1 MGADMSRAEDI
12 FERLVY
18 FGEDAIDEFIL
29 NRQTEELF
37 MDFKQAVSDGKCMRT
52 LHTNDRRNLAKAI
65 SAFGNSEGGVLVWGV
80 ECARDIELGDVAS
93 AKVKVK
99 NVHRFLSWLEGA
111 ISGCT
116 IPSHNKVRNHIISVD
131 KNGDGILATYIPKS
145 DIAPL
150 MTTSGSQIY
159 IRSGS
164 NNVPAPYSVIAGMF
178 GKRPQANID
187 MVINNKMIEVAKE
200 NEEDIFRPVKKNGKK
215 ENVVKV
221 RFSLLA
227 ENNSNAVAREVY
239 LSCNTIM
246 VGGDKNKVNFYYDSQ
261 LDNLAAEHN
270 SINLI
275 TPIEMRVPPR
285 ALFSC
290 AKAEIRFYND
300 ISEDFLMEGV
310 IGAEDSVPKSFRIY
324 ISKNDLR
331 SFVAQALKKNANMAI
346 LTNEFFSNYFKGE
359 R

>member
-1 MGADMSRAEDI
+1 MSRAEDI

-80 ECARDIELGDVAS
+80 ECAKDIDVGDVAK

-99 NVHRFLSWLEGA
+99 NVHRFLSWLENA

-116 IPSHNKVRNHIISVD
+116 IPAHHKVRNHIISAD
-131 KNGDGILATYIPKS
+131 KNGDGYLVTYIPKS
-145 DIAPL
+145 EIAPL

-164 NNVPAPYSVIAGMF
+164 NNVPAPYAVIAGMF
-178 GKRPQANID
+178 GKRPQPNIELV
-187 MVINNKMIEVAKE
+187 MNEKMILVGKDVDD
-200 NEEDIFRPVKKNGKK
+200 DIFTPAKKRGKK
-215 ENVVKV
+215 ENFVKV
-221 RFSLLA
+221 RFSLMA
-227 ENNSNAVAREVY
+227 NNNSNAIAKEVY
-239 LSCNTIM
+239 LSCNTVS
-246 VGGDKNKVNFYYDSQ
+246 VGGDKNKVNFYYDNQ
-261 LDNLAAEHN
+261 LENLASENN

-275 TPIEMRVPPR
+275 TPVEMRVPPR

-290 AKAEIRFYND
+290 AKAEIKLSED
-300 ISEDFLMEGV
+300 ITEDFLMDGV
-310 IGAEDSVPKSFRIY
+310 IGADGATPRSFRIY
-324 ISKNDLR
+324 ASKNDLR
-331 SFVAQALKKNANMAI
+331 SFVAQALKKNANLAI
-346 LTNEFFSNYFKGE
+346 LTNEFFSCYLKGE
-359 R
+359 L

>member
-1 MGADMSRAEDI
+1 MSRAEDI
-12 FERLVY
+12 FEKLIY

-37 MDFKQAVSDGKCMRT
+37 MDFKQAVSDGKSMRA
-52 LHTNDRRNLAKAI
+52 LHQNDRRNLAKAI

-80 ECARDIELGDVAS
+80 ECARDVELGDVAQ

-116 IPSHNKVRNHIISVD
+116 IPSHNKVRNHIICSD

-150 MTTSGSQIY
+150 MTTAGSQIY

-178 GKRPQANID
+178 GKRPQPNID

-200 NEEDIFRPVKKNGKK
+200 NEEDIFRPVKKSKKK

-227 ENNSNAVAREVY
+227 ENNSNAIAKEVF
-239 LSCNTIM
+239 LSCNTM
-246 VGGDKNKVNFYYDSQ
+246 SVGGDKNKVNFYYDWQ
-261 LDNLAAEHN
+261 LDNLASEHN

-275 TPIEMRVPPR
+275 TPLEMRVPPR

-290 AKAEIRFYND
+290 AKAEIRFYDD
-300 ISEDFLMEGV
+300 ITEDFLMEGV
-310 IGAEDSVPKSFRIY
+310 IGAEGSVPKSFRIY
-324 ISKNDLR
+324 VTKNDLR
-331 SFVAQALKKNANMAI
+331 SFVAQALRKNADLEV
-346 LTNEFFSNYFKGE
+346 LTNEFFSCYLKREF
-359 R
+359 

>member
-1 MGADMSRAEDI
+1 MSRAEDI
-12 FERLVY
+12 FEKLIY
-18 FGEDAIDEFIL
+18 FGEDAIDEFIV

-37 MDFKQAVSDGKCMRT
+37 MDFKQAVSDGKSMRC
-52 LHTNDRRNLAKAI
+52 LHQNDRRNLAKAI
-65 SAFGNSEGGVLVWGV
+65 SAFGNSEGGVLIWGV
-80 ECARDIELGDVAS
+80 ECARDLELGDVAQ
-93 AKVKVK
+93 AKVKVR

-150 MTTSGSQIY
+150 MTTTGSQIY

-178 GKRPQANID
+178 GKRPQPNIE
-187 MVINNKMIEVAKE
+187 MVINNKMIEVASE
-200 NEEDIFRPVKKNGKK
+200 SEDDIFKTQKKNAKK
-215 ENVVKV
+215 EKMIKV

-227 ENNSNAVAREVY
+227 ENTSNAIAKEVF
-239 LSCNTIM
+239 LSCNTLS

-261 LDNLAAEHN
+261 LENLASMHN

-275 TPIEMRVPPR
+275 TPIDMRIPPR
-285 ALFSC
+285 ALFGC
-290 AKAEIRFYND
+290 AKAEIRLYENVT
-300 ISEDFLMEGV
+300 EDFLMEGV
-310 IGAEDSVPKSFRIY
+310 VGAEGSIPKSFRIY
-324 ISKNDLR
+324 VSKNDLR
-331 SFVAQALKKNANMAI
+331 SFVAQALKKNANLEL
-346 LTNEFFSNYFKGE
+346 LTNEFFSCYLKKGL
-359 R
+359 

>member
-1 MGADMSRAEDI
+1 MSRAEDI
-12 FERLVY
+12 FERLIY

-37 MDFKQAVSDGKCMRT
+37 MDFKQAVSDGKNMRA
-52 LHTNDRRNLAKAI
+52 LHQNDRRNLAKAI

-80 ECARDIELGDVAS
+80 ECSRDTELGDVAQ

-116 IPSHNKVRNHIISVD
+116 IPSHNRVRNHIICSD

-178 GKRPQANID
+178 GKRPQPNIE
-187 MVINNKMIEVAKE
+187 MVINNKMIDVAKE
-200 NEEDIFRPVKKNGKK
+200 NEDDIFRPQKKGGKK
-215 ENVVKV
+215 ESVVKV

-227 ENNSNAVAREVY
+227 ENNSNAIAKEVF
-239 LSCNTIM
+239 LSCNTLC

-261 LDNLAAEHN
+261 LENLASQHN

-275 TPIEMRVPPR
+275 TPLEMRIPPR
-285 ALFSC
+285 ALFGC

-300 ISEDFLMEGV
+300 ITEDFLMEGV
-310 IGAEDSVPKSFRIY
+310 IGAEGSIPKSFRIY
-324 ISKNDLR
+324 VSKNDLR
-331 SFVAQALKKNANMAI
+331 SFVAQALRKNADLEV
-346 LTNEFFSNYFKGE
+346 LTNEFFSCYLKKE
-359 R
+359 M

>member
-1 MGADMSRAEDI
+1 MSRAEDI
-12 FERLVY
+12 FEKLIY
-18 FGEDAIDEFIL
+18 FGEDAIDEFIM

-37 MDFKQAVSDGKCMRT
+37 MDFKQAVSDGKSMRS
-52 LHTNDRRNLAKAI
+52 LHQNDRRNLAKAI

-80 ECARDIELGDVAS
+80 ECSRDIELGDVAQ

-116 IPSHNKVRNHIISVD
+116 IPSHNKVRNHIICSD

-164 NNVPAPYSVIAGMF
+164 NNVPAPYAVIAGMF
-178 GKRPQANID
+178 GKRPQPNID

-200 NEEDIFRPVKKNGKK
+200 NEDDIFLAVKKTKKK
-215 ENVVKV
+215 ETVVKV

-227 ENNSNAVAREVY
+227 ENNSNAVAKEVY
-239 LSCNTIM
+239 LSCNTLS

-261 LDNLAAEHN
+261 LENLASEHN

-275 TPIEMRVPPR
+275 TPIEMRIPPR
-285 ALFSC
+285 ALFGC
-290 AKAEIRFYND
+290 AKAEIRLYED
-300 ISEDFLMEGV
+300 ITEDFLMEGV
-310 IGAEDSVPKSFRIY
+310 IGADGSIPKSFRIY
-324 ISKNDLR
+324 VSKNDLR
-331 SFVAQALKKNANMAI
+331 SFVAQALRKKADLAV
-346 LTNEFFSNYFKGE
+346 LTNEFFSCYLKRE
-359 R
+359 E